1 MRKWGKHKLLLLA
14 LTIACSSAI
23 ADEAALLQRIE
34 KLERITSGQGL
45 VTLSG
50 KVDQLQ
56 AQIQDLNG
64 QNEALMHKLESLERR
79 QRELYLDLDKRIQT
93 QAMTS
98 IPVQVPAS
106 TSVAP
111 QAVPPS
117 SSSVSTPV
125 VPATVAVTQ
134 GASSSATPP
143 LASEPV
149 DQGEEA
155 YKSAL
160 QLLRSGQYESAVTAL
175 SAFPEQYPQSS
186 YLPNV
191 YYWQGEAQY
200 VLRNFEAAITAFQT
214 VVDGFPDSSKVPD
227 ALLKQGFSQHELAQI
242 DTAKATLTTVI
253 QQYPNTSAARLAK
266 VRLDKIQQETR

>member
-1 MRKWGKHKLLLLA
+1 MRKWGKLNLLLVA
-14 LTIACSSAI
+14 LTISCSSAI
-23 ADEAALLQRIE
+23 ADEAALLKRIE

-56 AQIQDLNG
+56 AKIQDLNG
-64 QNEALMHKLESLERR
+64 QNESLMHKLESLERR

-93 QAMTS
+93 QAMVAP
-98 IPVQVPAS
+98 IPV
-106 TSVAP
+106 TP
-111 QAVPPS
+111 QATSPS
-117 SSSVSTPV
+117 ISTVSAPVPV
-125 VPATVAVTQ
+125 VDAP
-134 GASSSATPP
+134 GADTNLIP
-143 LASEPV
+143 PV
-149 DQGEEA
+149 DTAVPVEQGEDA
-155 YKSAL
+155 YKAAL

-214 VVDGFPDSSKVPD
+214 VIDEFPDSSKVPD
-227 ALLKQGFSQHELAQI
+227 ALLKQGFSQHELVQI
-242 DTAKATLTTVI
+242 DTAKVTLTTVI